1 MREKEKNTHTHKS
14 KQIEL
19 KSHSK
24 IIISTTP
31 WNKCRPANNQIVL
44 SKGTLFDPLLFVAA
58 IFTSKAIHQE
68 NQETKTQEQ
77 PHRSWGRLSHLS
89 HPCSQTE
96 NKLKPGKW
104 GIYRFTADFWIRKT
118 IIDLP
123 IWWKPKSKLISVLWG
138 FLFWKS
144 KRKQH
149 DVQCFFLAQT

>member
-1 MREKEKNTHTHKS
+1 MWEKKKKTHTHKS

-24 IIISTTP
+24 IIISTFPLETSAGTHHP
-31 WNKCRPANNQIVL
+31 PANHQTVL
-44 SKGTLFDPLLFVAA
+44 PKGTLFDPLLFVAA

-96 NKLKPGKW
+96 IKLKPREMGNLPIHCW
-104 GIYRFTADFWIRKT
+104 FFWIRKAV
-118 IIDLP
+118 IDLP
-123 IWWKPKSKLISVLWG
+123 MWWKTKSKLISVLS
-138 FLFWKS
+138 FFFCLNS
-144 KRKQH
+144 K
-149 DVQCFFLAQT
+149 